1 MKIKKITSLSWI
13 SFVSK
18 RFASVDT
25 KGRTAVTSFLA
36 TLGICVGVM
45 TLIVV
50 ISVMNGFQMSFIDSI
65 LEISSFHARVQN
77 INQEYENDFLD
88 FCDEN
93 SQILSVTPFYEAQA
107 LMAGEKNGTSSVIIR
122 AIPQNIYQNDVGFH
136 KEIQIMEGDFD
147 LGDNEKTQ
155 YFERNAIVLGYSLAN
170 HLGVIVGDTVNLLM
184 LSGSS
189 DIELFSEDRIF
200 TVTGIFSCG
209 YQEINSGY
217 AFVSINKAK
226 EYFGKESKKNYGL
239 KFAHYDKEMR
249 TINQIQK
256 KFPNCKA
263 DSWRN
268 YNRSFFSALKVEKN
282 MLMFLVALIFI
293 VVAVNIYNGMRRI
306 VYERKS
312 EIAVLS
318 ALGAKKWAIKAVF
331 IFKGFAS
338 GFFGA
343 IVGMILGIF
352 IAHNSDIVFKILS
365 KIMFF
370 IQYIFTAITEPENLI
385 YIQENST
392 YRIYAEIPARIFPKE
407 VAIITIFGIIS
418 PLIASWAASKNVLK
432 MTVSEVL
439 RYE

>member
-1 MKIKKITSLSWI
+1 MINNEIKSFRWI

-18 RFASVDT
+18 RFASVDR
-25 KGRTAVTSFLA
+25 KGRSAVTSFLA

-77 INQEYENDFLD
+77 IPQETENDFFE
-88 FCDEN
+88 FCDN
-93 SQILSVTPFYEAQA
+93 NPQILSVTPFYEAQA
-107 LMAGEKNGTSSVIIR
+107 LMAGEKNGTLTVIIR
-122 AIPQNIYQNDVGFH
+122 AVPQNIYQYDEGFN
-136 KEIQIMEGDFD
+136 KEIILAEGEFD
-147 LGDNEKTQ
+147 LGENAQTK
-155 YFERNAIVLGYSLAN
+155 YSGKNAIVLGYSLAN
-170 HLGVIVGDTVNLLM
+170 HLGVTVGDTVNLLM

-189 DIELFSEDRIF
+189 DVELFSEDRIF

-217 AFVSINKAK
+217 AFISINKAA
-226 EYFGKESKKNYGL
+226 EYFGKQSKKSYGL
-239 KFAHYDKEMR
+239 KFVHYDREMKI
-249 TINQIQK
+249 INQIQK
-256 KFPNCKA
+256 TFPDCKA

-306 VYERKS
+306 VFERKS
-312 EIAVLS
+312 EIAILS
-318 ALGAKKWAIKAVF
+318 ALGAKKWGIKAVF
-331 IFKGFAS
+331 IFKGFVS

-343 IVGMILGIF
+343 IVGMILGII
-352 IAHNSDIVFKILS
+352 IAHNSDVVFTILS

-370 IQYIFTAITEPENLI
+370 FQYIFTAITEPENLM

-407 VAIITIFGIIS
+407 VAVITLFGIIS
-418 PLIASWAASKNVLK
+418 PLAASWAASKNVLK

>member
-1 MKIKKITSLSWI
+1 MINNEIKSFRWI

-18 RFASVDT
+18 RFASVDR
-25 KGRTAVTSFLA
+25 KGRSAVTSFLA

-77 INQEYENDFLD
+77 IPQETENDFFE
-88 FCDEN
+88 FCDKN
-93 SQILSVTPFYEAQA
+93 PQILSVTPFYEAQA
-107 LMAGEKNGTSSVIIR
+107 LMAGEKNGTLSVIIR
-122 AIPQNIYQNDVGFH
+122 AVTQNIYQYDEGFN
-136 KEIQIMEGDFD
+136 KEIILAEGEFD
-147 LGDNEKTQ
+147 LGENAQTK
-155 YFERNAIVLGYSLAN
+155 YSGKNAIVLGYSLAN
-170 HLGVIVGDTVNLLM
+170 HLGVTVGDTVNLLM

-189 DIELFSEDRIF
+189 DVELFSEDRIF

-217 AFVSINKAK
+217 AFISINKAA
-226 EYFGKESKKNYGL
+226 EYFGKQSKKSYGL
-239 KFAHYDKEMR
+239 KFVHYDREMKI
-249 TINQIQK
+249 INQIQK
-256 KFPNCKA
+256 TFPDCKA

-306 VYERKS
+306 VFERKS
-312 EIAVLS
+312 EIAILS
-318 ALGAKKWAIKAVF
+318 ALGAKKWGIKAVF
-331 IFKGFAS
+331 IFKGFVS

-343 IVGMILGIF
+343 IVGMILGII
-352 IAHNSDIVFKILS
+352 IAHNSDVVFTILS

-370 IQYIFTAITEPENLI
+370 FQYIFTAITEPENLM

-407 VAIITIFGIIS
+407 VAVITLFGIIS
-418 PLIASWAASKNVLK
+418 PLAASWAASKNVLK

>member
-1 MKIKKITSLSWI
+1 MINNEIRSFRWI

-18 RFASVDT
+18 RFASVDR
-25 KGRTAVTSFLA
+25 KGRSAVTSFLA

-77 INQEYENDFLD
+77 IPQETENDFFE
-88 FCDEN
+88 FCDN
-93 SQILSVTPFYEAQA
+93 NPQILSVTPFYEAQA
-107 LMAGEKNGTSSVIIR
+107 LMAGEKNGTLTVIIR
-122 AIPQNIYQNDVGFH
+122 AVPQNIYQYDEGFN
-136 KEIQIMEGDFD
+136 KEIILAEGEFD
-147 LGDNEKTQ
+147 LGENAQTK
-155 YFERNAIVLGYSLAN
+155 YSGKNAIVLGYSLAN
-170 HLGVIVGDTVNLLM
+170 HLGVTVGDTVNLLM

-189 DIELFSEDRIF
+189 DVELFSEDRIF

-217 AFVSINKAK
+217 AFISINKAA
-226 EYFGKESKKNYGL
+226 EYFGKQSKKSYGL
-239 KFAHYDKEMR
+239 KFVHYDREMKI
-249 TINQIQK
+249 INQIQK
-256 KFPNCKA
+256 NFPDCKA

-306 VYERKS
+306 VFERKS
-312 EIAVLS
+312 EIAILS
-318 ALGAKKWAIKAVF
+318 ALGAKKWGIKAVF
-331 IFKGFAS
+331 IFKGFVS

-343 IVGMILGIF
+343 IVGMILGII
-352 IAHNSDIVFKILS
+352 IAHNSDVVFTILS

-370 IQYIFTAITEPENLI
+370 FQYIFTAITEPENLM

-407 VAIITIFGIIS
+407 VAVITLFGIIS
-418 PLIASWAASKNVLK
+418 PLAASWAASKNVLK